1 MAPID
6 YIIVK
11 VDELNASVT
20 YCPTGFP
27 ERHLLVIR
35 SYTRVGRWNMA
46 NILVG
51 VFAIFLCIIN
61 AVVWTLV
68 SDKPLVSIGWLLA
81 AVACVWLQKW
91 SRG

>member
-1 MAPID
+1 MATRGNGVAPID

-35 SYTRVGRWNMA
+35 SYTR
-46 NILVG
+46 
-51 VFAIFLCIIN
+51 
-61 AVVWTLV
+61 
-68 SDKPLVSIGWLLA
+68 
-81 AVACVWLQKW
+81 
-91 SRG
+91 

>member
-1 MAPID
+1 
-6 YIIVK
+6 
-11 VDELNASVT
+11 
-20 YCPTGFP
+20 
-27 ERHLLVIR
+27 
-35 SYTRVGRWNMA
+35 MA

-51 VFAIFLCIIN
+51 VFAIFLCVIN